1 MAVRS
6 SRYSSHGKHRREWVA
21 TTVRHSAMPGIPHDA
36 GRTMGATY
44 YGYGLEGVRRPVAS
58 RSTPR
63 GTRRPT
69 GGCLWVRDCGLATA
83 ANRCGSP
90 STTGVLT
97 WLVMTW
103 TSLWRRPGR

>member
-44 YGYGLEGVRRPVAS
+44 YGYYGLEGSPMASGQPFDSEGYTAAHRRLP
-58 RSTPR
+58 
-63 GTRRPT
+63 
-69 GGCLWVRDCGLATA
+69 LATA
-83 ANRCGSP
+83 ANRCGSR